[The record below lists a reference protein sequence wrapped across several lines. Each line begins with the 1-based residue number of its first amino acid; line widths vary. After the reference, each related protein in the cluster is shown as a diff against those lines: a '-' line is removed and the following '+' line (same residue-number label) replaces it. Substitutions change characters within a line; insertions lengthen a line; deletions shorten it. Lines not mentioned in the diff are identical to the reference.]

1 MRYVLPEPL
10 VAVQL
15 MATKATEE
23 HKTEGGIIIPAGKK
37 PEAEEPDEA
46 EFGLLL
52 SDVYYRD
59 KDGNKTS
66 KDGSAEQILFKAG
79 IMVAFPRL
87 QGIKINDPE
96 TGEQLKIIED
106 EFIIAAVFETDE
118 KQVEVD
124 SRYLNE

>member
-59 KDGNKTS
+59 KDGNKMLDE
-66 KDGSAEQILFKAG
+66 KILFKAG